1 MYLWKEIPLEMG
13 VADTHTSPLLLK
25 EPGGWIQSSF
35 SIFFCTQRY
44 LRASRHL
51 HGAGRSD
58 TGPRIN
64 LSPSREASRG
74 KAAYLGC
81 LRDLAS
87 WTWPGRLHFDI
98 VKAES
103 THLFWILTIRIMGR
117 SKLFRDTYLFFY
129 IHSNLFCLNYSF
141 PCSSTRPNS
150 TAQVK
155 ISLPMSLYFCPVCT
169 FWIAT
174 HLVSR

>member
-1 MYLWKEIPLEMG
+1 MPLVFKAG
-13 VADTHTSPLLLK
+13 HVHCKLTFKDFLIVSGKRNVPLKGDSSRDGCCRHTHLSIIAQGAWRMDSVQFLHFLLYTK
-25 EPGGWIQSSF
+25 VPDAHP
-35 SIFFCTQRY
+35 RY

-87 WTWPGRLHFDI
+87 
-98 VKAES
+98 
-103 THLFWILTIRIMGR
+103 
-117 SKLFRDTYLFFY
+117 
-129 IHSNLFCLNYSF
+129 
-141 PCSSTRPNS
+141 
-150 TAQVK
+150 
-155 ISLPMSLYFCPVCT
+155 
-169 FWIAT
+169 
-174 HLVSR
+174 